1 MYFESPGSVLLKFGP
16 VVIHWYGLMIA
27 LGCLSAI
34 TTAARLSKKF
44 DFDQEKVI
52 NCALYAFLGGVIGAR
67 LYFVCL
73 KADYF
78 CRHLLEIPATWLGG
92 LSIHGGFIG
101 ATIAGALYCRQ
112 QKLKFWSMC
121 DLLATVMP
129 LAQAIGRWG
138 NFFNSEL
145 YGLPVPDSFPV
156 KVLIAPEYRL
166 PVYRNAAFYHPTFFY
181 ESVLDIGLFVLLLTL
196 VLPRAKNYPGLT
208 FMTYLSGYSII
219 RLIVEPLRVD
229 SFASFAGIQSPII
242 ASALTLVV
250 AIIGAAIVV
259 FRSLKRNSTS
269 AY

>member
-1 MYFESPGSVLLKFGP
+1 VYFESPGSVLLKLGP

-27 LGCLSAI
+27 LGCMSAI
-34 TTAARLSKKF
+34 TTATRLSKVF

-67 LYFVCL
+67 IYYVCL

-78 CRHLLEIPATWLGG
+78 ATHLLEIPATWLGG
-92 LSIHGGFIG
+92 LSIHGGLIG
-101 ATIAGALYCRQ
+101 ATIAGALYCRHE
-112 QKLKFWSMC
+112 KLKFWSMC
-121 DLLATVMP
+121 DLLATAMP

-145 YGLPVPDSFPV
+145 YGLPVPDSFAV
-156 KVLIAPEYRL
+156 KLFIAAEYRL
-166 PVYRNAAFYHPTFFY
+166 PIYRNASFYHPTFLY
-181 ESVLDIGLFVLLLTL
+181 ESVLDLGLFALLLFL

-229 SFASFAGIQSPII
+229 SFASFGGIQSPII
-242 ASALTLVV
+242 ASAVMLVV
-250 AIIGAAIVV
+250 ALIGAGIVV
-259 FRSLKRNSTS
+259 LRQRQIAK
-269 AY
+269 A